1 MTDKKDLTIPPQGS
15 MLRDFM
21 MRVKLIWRLMRDR
34 RVSGWLKLIPVAG
47 LLYLVMPIDF
57 IADIALP
64 LVGQVDDAAVLWLAS
79 YMFLELVPPG
89 IVVQHVKAL
98 GVGVTRADADDV
110 VDAES
115 VEIKDTD
122 K

>member
-15 MLRDFM
+15 MVRDFM
-21 MRVKLIWRLMRDR
+21 MRVKLIWRLMRDG

-47 LLYLVMPIDF
+47 LLYLVMPIDI

-79 YMFLELVPPG
+79 YMFLELVPPE
-89 IVVQHVKAL
+89 IVMQHVKAL
-98 GVGVTRADADDV
+98 GVGAAKADADEV

-115 VEIKDTD
+115 VEIKDTEN
-122 K
+122 

>member
-1 MTDKKDLTIPPQGS
+1 MADRKDLTIPPQGN

-21 MRVKLIWRLMRDR
+21 MRVRLIWRLMRDG

-64 LVGQVDDAAVLWLAS
+64 LVGQVDDAAILWLTN
-79 YMFLELVPPG
+79 YVFLELIPPE
-89 IVVQHVKAL
+89 IVMQHVKAL
-98 GVGVTRADADDV
+98 TGNAAQADADEV